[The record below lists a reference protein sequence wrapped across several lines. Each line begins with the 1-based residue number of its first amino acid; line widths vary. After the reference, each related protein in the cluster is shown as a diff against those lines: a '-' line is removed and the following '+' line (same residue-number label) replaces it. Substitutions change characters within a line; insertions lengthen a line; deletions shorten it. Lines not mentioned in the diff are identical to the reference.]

1 MVSKKSSEK
10 RDDQKEELSVSALA
24 SELAEMMIL
33 GLENIKPFVEGLKET
48 DDDDIEDRLGEIN
61 RELTMAHLFA
71 LTHSLEAVF
80 YDHPKQRQILD
91 ELHVRAYAYLGSEYL
106 SFNGP
111 EYEQD
116 LGRRYLEYSKI
127 MITGITGAKSPSTML
142 FELGES
148 ISRHI
153 WGPKYKDKLGFIV
166 GIGTWIGGVI
176 GSEKKF
182 LREIIRQYEIK

>member
-116 LGRRYLEYSKI
+116 LGRRYLEYSK
-127 MITGITGAKSPSTML
+127 MYYAANCVSCWPSSRTAGL
-142 FELGES
+142 SSSLGC
-148 ISRHI
+148 
-153 WGPKYKDKLGFIV
+153 L
-166 GIGTWIGGVI
+166 
-176 GSEKKF
+176 
-182 LREIIRQYEIK
+182 IIDNF